1 MNMITRLFI
10 VLMVM
15 ASGAVVVADPVK
27 GHTQGQQ
34 MQSQTM
40 GQQPMHRMMSQQDR
54 EQMLQYVQQMR
65 ENVLQI
71 STMLQQH
78 PTMSETNRSD
88 AAKVMLKMSSYMQEL
103 SKQIEKGNFDDKSVA
118 MLNEH
123 NQQMTKMMK
132 RLIET
137 W

>member
-1 MNMITRLFI
+1 MS
-10 VLMVM
+10 
-15 ASGAVVVADPVK
+15 SGAISVADPVK
-27 GHTQGQQ
+27 GHMQGQQ

-40 GQQPMHRMMSQQDR
+40 GQQPMHRMMTTQDR
-54 EQMLQYVQQMR
+54 EQMLQHVQQMR

-78 PTMSETNRSD
+78 PTMSETNRAD
-88 AAKVMLKMSSYMQEL
+88 AAKVMLKMSTYMQEL
-103 SKQIEKGNFDDKSVA
+103 SKQIETGKFDDKSVA

-123 NQQMTKMMK
+123 SQQMTRMMK
-132 RLIET
+132 QLQKT